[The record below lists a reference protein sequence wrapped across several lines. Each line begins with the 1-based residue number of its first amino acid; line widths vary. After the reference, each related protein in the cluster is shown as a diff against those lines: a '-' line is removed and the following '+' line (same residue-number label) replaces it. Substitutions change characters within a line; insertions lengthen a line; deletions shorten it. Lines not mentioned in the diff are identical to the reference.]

1 MVIPKT
7 GISTVRISPSRTLGW
22 RVVGAST
29 DTSLEKVFA
38 GNIHLYRGFSTNRC
52 DGRVHQVHRV
62 QFISTLQKR
71 SSFSGTEGH
80 VDNVSINWLAVGVA
94 TILAFVLGGLW
105 YSPALFGKVWQ
116 TDTGLTDD
124 VLKQR
129 SMAKVFGVS
138 FLLEL
143 LIFINMAY
151 FLGPAADL
159 TFGLTAGFATG
170 FGFIAMAL
178 GVTYVFEGK
187 PLRLFLVDAGYHVV
201 ACTIGGAVIGWM

>member
-1 MVIPKT
+1 MEFPRIGNTRNVIELHWNT
-7 GISTVRISPSRTLGW
+7 ILATL
-22 RVVGAST
+22 RRQT
-29 DTSLEKVFA
+29 TFHD
-38 GNIHLYRGFSTNRC
+38 R
-52 DGRVHQVHRV
+52 
-62 QFISTLQKR
+62 
-71 SSFSGTEGH
+71 EGH
-80 VDNVSINWLAVGVA
+80 VDTVSINWLAVGVA

-143 LIFINMAY
+143 LIFINMGY
-151 FLGPAADL
+151 FLGSTADL
-159 TFGLTAGFATG
+159 TFGLSAGFATG

-201 ACTIGGAVIGWM
+201 ACTIGGGVIGWM